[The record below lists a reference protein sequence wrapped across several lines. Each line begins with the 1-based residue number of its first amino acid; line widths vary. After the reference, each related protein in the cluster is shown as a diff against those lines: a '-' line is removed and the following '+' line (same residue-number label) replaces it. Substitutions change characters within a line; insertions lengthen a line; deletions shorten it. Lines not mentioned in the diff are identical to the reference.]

1 MTTARSSSYLTGLVF
16 NFTGSFLSY
25 MQFATIQRQPA
36 AYPHQLFDEFDG
48 PRVLGVVTRYF
59 ERVIQLAGVLASHQ
73 WGPALREVHL
83 REPCDVLR

>member
-36 AYPHQLFDEFDG
+36 AYPHQLFDQFDG
-48 PRVLGVVTRYF
+48 PRVLYF

-73 WGPALREVHL
+73 LDPALREVHL
-83 REPCDVLR
+83 QEPCDVLR